1 MIPKNWDEVSV
12 DLFVKLYPTFKN
24 KDLGL
29 NEIIEQKQLQL
40 SMIKGI
46 SFKDAENCLE
56 TEAKEV
62 KKLLD
67 TPLPTKIVKYFSL
80 PRYKTN
86 LETGEKVSD
95 GKTTYRFNIDAN
107 ELNSSGY
114 VGIMNAIKED
124 PIKNLHATLF
134 NLATPVYSLW
144 RLKSYEFSNA
154 EVGDRMEEFKQMPIS
169 IAYPIAVFFLNLSK
183 ALIPVTEDYLM
194 ESLRKMEKELI
205 ETKADL
211 LDTDG
216 Q

>member
-12 DLFVKLYPTFKN
+12 DLFVKLYPTFKTGEMT
-24 KDLGL
+24 DM
-29 NEIIEQKQLQL
+29 EIIDNKVKQLSL
-40 SMIKGI
+40 IKGI
-46 SFKDAENCLE
+46 SLEQAELC
-56 TEAKEV
+56 TTSEANKV
-62 KKLLD
+62 KLLLD

-124 PIKNLHATLF
+124 PIKNMHATLF

-194 ESLRKMEKELI
+194 ESLMKMEKELE